1 MPPGRAQFLILSIDI
16 GSSSTRSALFDDHAR
31 RFPGSDASVP
41 YSISYTAD
49 GGAELAP
56 RTLYRAARR
65 AISESLQA
73 HDRTPSRR
81 RLPIRAIAT
90 SAFWQG
96 LLGVDRQWRP
106 VTPIYTWAD
115 ARAADDA
122 RDLRAKLSQRAVH
135 SRTGCMLHASFW
147 PAKLMWLRRTRPQS
161 FRRTALWVSP
171 VDWIYHELFGTTVS
185 SASMASATGL
195 YNLSRSAWDEKLCA
209 ACHVDSKQ
217 LLQLG
222 QLVEPAHLPPA
233 LHGPVDVFAAI
244 GDGAAGN
251 LGSGADQEGAIAIN
265 VGTSAAVRV
274 IQSTREAK
282 ATKVPLGLF
291 RYVVDEHRSI
301 MGGAVSNA
309 GNLRQWA
316 LRELRLNNDPISN
329 RQVFART
336 LAARDRLTALP
347 FWAGERAPT
356 WPDCQHGV
364 IDGLTHS
371 TTAIELLRALT
382 SSVFYRLADILDLIT
397 AAGVKP
403 RRIIVS
409 GGILRSI
416 PEVRLL
422 ADAMARDVE
431 VAGDR
436 EASLRGAAVYAL
448 QQLGVKVP
456 ALRPG
461 SRIKHNRKLT
471 SGHLLRRQRQHALE
485 KALTKADLSGGDGAA
500 PSRKR

>member
-1 MPPGRAQFLILSIDI
+1 MRSRRAQFLILSIDI
-16 GSSSTRSALFDDHAR
+16 GSSSTRSALFDDRAR
-31 RFPGSDASVP
+31 RWHQSNADVQ
-41 YSISYTAD
+41 YSISYTTD

-56 RTLYRAARR
+56 RTLYRAVRR
-65 AISESLQA
+65 AISESLQM
-73 HDRTPSRR
+73 HDRVRSRQ

-90 SAFWQG
+90 SAFWHG

-115 ARAADDA
+115 ARAAGVA
-122 RDLRAKLSQRAVH
+122 RELRVKLSERDVH
-135 SRTGCMLHASFW
+135 ARTGCMLHASFW
-147 PAKLMWLRRTRPQS
+147 PAKLTWLHRTRPQL
-161 FRRTALWVSP
+161 FRSATLWVSP

-185 SASMASATGL
+185 SASMVSATGL
-195 YNLSRSAWDEKLCA
+195 YDLTRSAWDEKLCA
-209 ACHVDSKQ
+209 TCHVDSKQ
-217 LLQLG
+217 LLHFG
-222 QLVEPAHLPPA
+222 QLIEPVRLPPA
-233 LHGPVDVFAAI
+233 LHAPVDVFTAI

-251 LGSGADQEGAIAIN
+251 LGSGAEKEGAIAIN

-282 ATKVPLGLF
+282 AAKLPLGLF
-291 RYVVDEHRSI
+291 RYVVDGQRTI

-316 LRELRLNNDPISN
+316 LHELRLKDNPSSN
-329 RQVFART
+329 RQVFARAF
-336 LAARDRLTALP
+336 AARDRLTVLP

-356 WPDCQHGV
+356 WPDYQRGV
-364 IDGLTHS
+364 IDGMTHS
-371 TTAIELLRALT
+371 TTAIELLRALS
-382 SSVFYRLADILDLIT
+382 SSVFYRLADILDLT
-397 AAGVKP
+397 ATAGVKP

-416 PEVRLL
+416 PAVRLL
-422 ADAMARDVE
+422 ADAMGRDVE
-431 VAGDR
+431 AAGER

-461 SRIKHNRKLT
+461 SCIKHNRKLAE
-471 SGHLLRRQRQHALE
+471 GHLIRRQRQHALE
-485 KALTKADLSGGDGAA
+485 KALTKADL
-500 PSRKR
+500 